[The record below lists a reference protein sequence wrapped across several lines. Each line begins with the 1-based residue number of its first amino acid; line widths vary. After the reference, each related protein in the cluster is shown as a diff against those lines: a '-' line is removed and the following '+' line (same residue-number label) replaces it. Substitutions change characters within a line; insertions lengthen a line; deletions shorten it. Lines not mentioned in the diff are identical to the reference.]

1 MELGFVI
8 NWDKSVLT
16 PSKQITYLGFVIDS
30 DSMNVTLP
38 EDKAQNVVALCRD
51 LADKEMDSV
60 RNVAKVMVAL

>member
-1 MELGFVI
+1 MI